1 MTEYRVIYEFDRET
15 GQVMATVPE
24 LNYISS
30 FGTDFVEAEQNIME
44 AVAAYLETLLTEG
57 QLLPRSVRE
66 REGTFLRVPDIEAV
80 MSGGRA

>member
-1 MTEYRVIYEFDRET
+1 MTEYRVIYEFDQET

-30 FGTDFVEAEQNIME
+30 FGADFVEAEQNIME
-44 AVAAYLETLLTEG
+44 AVAAYLETLLAEG

-66 REGTFLRVPDIEAV
+66 REGTFLRVPDVEAI
-80 MSGGRA
+80 MAGGRA

>member
-1 MTEYRVIYEFDRET
+1 MTEYRVIYEFDQET

-30 FGTDFVEAEQNIME
+30 FGADFAEAERNIME
-44 AVAAYLETLLTEG
+44 AVAAYLETLLAEG

-66 REGTFLRVPDIEAV
+66 REGTFLRVPDVEAV
-80 MSGGRA
+80 MAGGGV

>member
-30 FGTDFVEAEQNIME
+30 FGANFAEAEQNILE
-44 AVAAYLETLLTEG
+44 AVAAYLEALHAEG
-57 QLLPRSVRE
+57 QLPHRCGAGPQ
-66 REGTFLRVPDIEAV
+66 GT
-80 MSGGRA
+80 